1 MDNEKL
7 LFLKQAAQNKLINFC
22 ELINPKWETVW
33 FHDYIANKLTE
44 ILEKIKKGEKVRV
57 ILTLPPRHGK
67 SQLSSI
73 YFPAWALGKYPDL
86 KFILATYGAELSE
99 KMGLQTR
106 DVISSEPYQF
116 IFPGIELRQDQKAK
130 AKWMTNKNGSYTA
143 VGAGGAITGVGGNV
157 IIIDDLTKS
166 RDEAESETVQQFSWD
181 YYRSTLYSRL
191 EGYGAVIVIMQ
202 RWNQK
207 DLVARLLEEDEK
219 VKAEGGEGE
228 GWEVINFPA
237 IAEEDEF
244 DSKGQLLRTQGEP
257 LWPSKFPIP
266 VLENIKRTAGIY
278 NWSSQYMQDPIAT
291 ENQEF
296 KDNTF
301 KYFKEEDIKD
311 KYVRYYTLVDPAI
324 GQKKTSDNT
333 VVLTIAKEVNGP
345 NIYRIRED
353 AGHFTPSQTV
363 DLIFLHQT
371 AYRSDVFIETVQYQ
385 QALKFA
391 VLEEQKKK
399 QIYFIVKELKAS
411 QNKEVR
417 IRGLI
422 PLYQAGV
429 IYHRTSDTEYE
440 RELLTFPNGRRDDRC
455 FIAGTKVATL
465 FGDKNIEDI
474 KIGDM
479 ILTPFGF
486 TKVVDSQCT
495 GEKEVINNIG
505 LIGTFDHK
513 VFNKNTN
520 QFDCLSQ
527 MAYNQ
532 VVTIKDFILWNYKK
546 QLYLMEKNTNLW
558 GGRKDIIYVS
568 KETQGI
574 EKVLKDFM
582 LQFGKNIM
590 EKKYQKALLFTI
602 RIITNL
608 TIPLIIYNVYRG
620 KNMLKYIKDQL
631 IKQCSLIWQKLDQK
645 QKNGMDQQKG
655 KNGIVNMLKII
666 LNKNL
671 KLNVLNVSL
680 LNKLVPY
687 IRIGSNS
694 VVEDVHN
701 QMLESQVGMTLSESV
716 SFVVHHG
723 KHQSILRQDFVQKNA
738 HTMGKRKVF
747 NITTAQG
754 VYYANG
760 ILVSNCD
767 VMAYCLQ
774 AMDNTGGASVTQK
787 RTSFRGYFNR
797 VK

>member
-1 MDNEKL
+1 MDQEKL

-33 FHDYIANKLTE
+33 FHDYIATKLTE
-44 ILEKIKKGEKVRV
+44 ILEKIKSGEKVRV

-106 DVISSEPYQF
+106 DVISSEAYEF

-130 AKWMTNKNGSYTA
+130 AKWMTNKGGSYTA

-166 RDEAESETVQQFSWD
+166 RDEAESETIQQFSWD

-219 VKAEGGEGE
+219 VKAEGGVGE
-228 GWEVINFPA
+228 DWEVINFPA
-237 IAEEDEF
+237 IAEDDEY
-244 DSKGQLLRTQGEP
+244 DKEGNILRKQGEP

-296 KDNTF
+296 KENTF
-301 KYFKEEDIKD
+301 KYFKEEEIKD
-311 KYVRYYTLVDPAI
+311 KYLRYHTLVDPAI

-333 VVLTIAKEVNGP
+333 VILTIAKEVNGP

-353 AGHFTPSQTV
+353 AGHFSPSQTV
-363 DLIFLHQT
+363 DLIFQHQS
-371 AYRSDVFIETVQYQ
+371 AYRSDVHIETVQYQ

-399 QIYFIVKELKAS
+399 QIYFIVKELKSS

-429 IYHRTSDTEYE
+429 IFHRTSDTDYE
-440 RELLTFPNGRRDDRC
+440 REALTFPNGRRDDR
-455 FIAGTKVATL
+455 L
-465 FGDKNIEDI
+465 
-474 KIGDM
+474 
-479 ILTPFGF
+479 
-486 TKVVDSQCT
+486 
-495 GEKEVINNIG
+495 
-505 LIGTFDHK
+505 
-513 VFNKNTN
+513 
-520 QFDCLSQ
+520 
-527 MAYNQ
+527 
-532 VVTIKDFILWNYKK
+532 
-546 QLYLMEKNTNLW
+546 
-558 GGRKDIIYVS
+558 
-568 KETQGI
+568 
-574 EKVLKDFM
+574 
-582 LQFGKNIM
+582 
-590 EKKYQKALLFTI
+590 
-602 RIITNL
+602 
-608 TIPLIIYNVYRG
+608 
-620 KNMLKYIKDQL
+620 
-631 IKQCSLIWQKLDQK
+631 
-645 QKNGMDQQKG
+645 
-655 KNGIVNMLKII
+655 
-666 LNKNL
+666 
-671 KLNVLNVSL
+671 
-680 LNKLVPY
+680 
-687 IRIGSNS
+687 
-694 VVEDVHN
+694 
-701 QMLESQVGMTLSESV
+701 
-716 SFVVHHG
+716 
-723 KHQSILRQDFVQKNA
+723 
-738 HTMGKRKVF
+738 
-747 NITTAQG
+747 
-754 VYYANG
+754 
-760 ILVSNCD
+760 D
-767 VMAYCLQ
+767 VMAYALQ
-774 AMDNTGGASVTQK
+774 AMDNTGGNAVTQ
-787 RTSFRGYFNR
+787 RRSSFKGYFNR